1 MLESL
6 FEPKIIAVVGASRT
20 PGKVGYFMLENL
32 VEGGFEGTIIP
43 VNPFAEKILGLPCV
57 GSLSQIKEPIDFAL
71 IVVPQ
76 PEVKKAVREAIDAGA
91 KAVAIISGGFK
102 EASEAGAELE
112 KQIAGMCRL
121 RNVRLLGPNCLG
133 LINTDNKMN
142 AFYAVR
148 MPRKG
153 GISMISQS
161 SAVCSAFLDRLPGDQ
176 LGVSKVINIGNKA
189 DLSEVDFL
197 RVLAD
202 DKKTDVIIGYLES
215 ISDGDAFVK
224 AAEDASANKPVIILK
239 SATTISGRNAVAA
252 HSGEIL
258 GTDTAYGAAFK
269 RAGVVRADSFG
280 SLLDFASAFS
290 LQPLPKGKRVLVITN
305 AGGPGIMAV
314 DAIER
319 NGLTVTYMLTE
330 TIDSLRAK
338 MPDAVTFYNPVDI
351 LGGAKPEHYKLAI
364 EAALADDNIDA
375 IVVVFVD
382 RITSDPVATAQA
394 ILSCNNI
401 GKPILASFIGGQN
414 DAARQIMRPGG
425 IPEFD
430 SPESA
435 VAALKAMWE
444 YVAWKQ
450 RPPRIVTR
458 FKVHRRRVERIITRR
473 LRSERLHIS
482 EVKAK
487 DILKAYDFNIPKGY
501 LATSAEEAVEIA
513 ERIGFPVAMKIVSPE
528 IGHKT
533 DFGGV
538 KLNMA
543 NRQSV
548 RDNYD
553 LMMMRVR
560 QKSPKAVV
568 DGIYLEK
575 MLDRGLEV
583 ILGFNRD
590 PQFGPMLMFGLGGIY
605 VEVLEDVAFYL
616 APITFDEAMQMLVS
630 SKSYQILVGAR
641 GEESVDIHM
650 IAKCL
655 QKISQLSTD
664 FPQIADLEINPLIVG
679 EIGTEP
685 YVADARINL
694 RHLDVQK

>member
-6 FEPKIIAVVGASRT
+6 FYPQTIAVIGASRSLE
-20 PGKVGYFMLENL
+20 KVGCCMLDNL
-32 VEGGFEGTIIP
+32 VKGGFEGAIIP
-43 VNPFAEKILGLPCV
+43 VNPFADEIFGVACV
-57 GSLSQIKEPIDFAL
+57 SSLSEAKQPIDFAL
-71 IVVPQ
+71 IVIPQ
-76 PEVKKAVREAIDAGA
+76 PEVKKAVRDAIDAGA
-91 KAVAIISGGFK
+91 KAIAVISGGFK
-102 EASEAGAELE
+102 ETSEEGAELE
-112 KQIAGMCRL
+112 NQIAQMCRL

-133 LINTDNKMN
+133 LINTDNRMN
-142 AFYAVR
+142 AFYAVE
-148 MPRKG
+148 MPPKG

-161 SAVCSAFLDRLPGDQ
+161 SAICSAFLDRLPIDQ

-189 DLSEVDFL
+189 DLNEVDFL

-215 ISDGDAFVK
+215 ISAGDAFVK
-224 AAEDASANKPVIILK
+224 AAEEASAQKPVIILK
-239 SATTISGRNAVAA
+239 SATTISGRKAVAA
-252 HSGEIL
+252 HSGEIV

-269 RAGVVRADSFG
+269 RAGVVRADTFRA
-280 SLLDFASAFS
+280 LLDFASAFS
-290 LQPLPKGKRVLVITN
+290 LQPLPKGNRVLVITN
-305 AGGPGIMAV
+305 AGGPGIMTV

-319 NGLTVTYMLTE
+319 HGLTVTYLQTE
-330 TIDSLRAK
+330 TINALHET
-338 MPDAVTFYNPVDI
+338 MPQAATFYNPLDI
-351 LGGAKPEHYKLAI
+351 LGGAQPVHYKMAI
-364 EAALADDNIDA
+364 EAALADGNVDA
-375 IVVVFVD
+375 IIVVFVE
-382 RITSDPVATAQA
+382 RIPSNPVGIAKA
-394 ILSCNNI
+394 IIECNNVE
-401 GKPILASFIGGQN
+401 KPILATFMGGSN
-414 DAARQIMRPGG
+414 DVARQTLRPGG

-435 VAALKAMWE
+435 MAALNAMWE
-444 YVAWKQ
+444 YVSWKQ

-473 LRSERLHIS
+473 LRTGRLHIS

-487 DILKAYDFNIPKGY
+487 DILKAYDFNIPVGH
-501 LATSAEEAVEIA
+501 LATSAEDAVEIA
-513 ERIGFPVAMKIVSPE
+513 EQIGFPVAMKIVSPE
-528 IGHKT
+528 KGHKT

-548 RDNYD
+548 RDNFD
-553 LMMMRVR
+553 LMMLRAR
-560 QKSPKAVV
+560 QKAPSAVI

-583 ILGFNRD
+583 ILGFSRD

-616 APITFDEAMQMLVS
+616 APITFDEAMLMLTS

-650 IAKCL
+650 IARCL

-694 RHLDVQK
+694 RRSETN

>member
-6 FEPKIIAVVGASRT
+6 FDPQIIAVVGASRT
-20 PGKVGYFMLENL
+20 PEKVGYFMLQNL
-32 VEGGFEGTIIP
+32 VKGGFKGTIIP
-43 VNPFAEKILGLPCV
+43 VNPFSKEILGLTCV
-57 GSLSQIKEPIDFAL
+57 SSLSMCKQQIDFAL

-76 PEVKKAVREAIDAGA
+76 PDVKKAVRESIDAGA
-91 KAVAIISGGFK
+91 KAVVIISGGFK
-102 EASEAGAELE
+102 EASEEGAEVE
-112 KQIAGMCRL
+112 NQIAGMCKL

-142 AFYAVR
+142 AFYAVH

-197 RVLAD
+197 RVLAN

-215 ISDGDAFVK
+215 ITDGDAFVK

-252 HSGEIL
+252 HSGEII

-280 SLLDFASAFS
+280 ALLDFATAFS

-319 NGLTVTYMLTE
+319 SGLTVAYLLTE
-330 TIDSLRAK
+330 TINSLRTE
-338 MPDAVTFYNPVDI
+338 MPKSVTFYNPVDV
-351 LGGAKPEHYKLAI
+351 LGGAKPEHYKMAI
-364 EAALADDNIDA
+364 EAALGDDNVDA
-375 IVVVFVD
+375 IVVVFVE
-382 RITSDPVATAQA
+382 RITSDPVETAKA
-394 ILSCNNI
+394 ILACNNDK
-401 GKPILASFIGGQN
+401 KPILASFIGGQN
-414 DAARQIMRPGG
+414 DSARQIMRPGG

-473 LRSERLHIS
+473 LRSDRLHIS

-553 LMMMRVR
+553 LMMMRVK
-560 QKSPKAVV
+560 QKSPNAVV

-679 EIGTEP
+679 EVGTEP

-694 RHLDVQK
+694 RHIEKN